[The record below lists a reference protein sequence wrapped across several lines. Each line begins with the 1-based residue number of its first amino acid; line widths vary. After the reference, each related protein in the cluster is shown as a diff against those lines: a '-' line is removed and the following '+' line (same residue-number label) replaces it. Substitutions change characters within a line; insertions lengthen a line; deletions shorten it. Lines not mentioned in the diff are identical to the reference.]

1 MARRGLGL
9 TAGYAVSVTGG
20 VVSLMAYARVLGPQ
34 VYGQLAVYLA
44 LVEAFQAVVFQ
55 WHRLAFVRFWT
66 ASARKDDADAYLRTS
81 HLVWLA
87 IALVALAA
95 IALALAFEAGS
106 RQVWLAVGVLAL
118 AKSAA
123 LYTQEIARAGS
134 AVLRY
139 AFASFLLTVG
149 ATLAGLIAWSLT
161 HSMTLTLYGTAA
173 IFVLQAILC
182 GFDRVAVMRHAR
194 FSVDQLRAMLHYGLP
209 LIPVFIATTAMTRLD
224 RPILAMFEQPAVVGI
239 YAAASGLITNA
250 ISAACLLIVT
260 PCYPWLLREKASR
273 SAAGHRAFHA
283 RLGLLMLACVFA
295 VSIVVMVLRDVALPL
310 MLGPSIG
317 NAALPLVLPL
327 LAIATIA
334 AFRAHFF
341 DQAYHLHARTKA
353 LMSINLLT
361 MTLAVAATYFGARM
375 AGCGGMVRGLLAVN
389 VVALLISAAFARGIV
404 DLGRVV
410 CGAILL
416 SAFAAAALA
425 AGELSN
431 DVLNR
436 AGHAGIWTEC
446 LSAIVALSLFCGMC
460 VGANVGSIREA
471 LRGKL

>member
-1 MARRGLGL
+1 
-9 TAGYAVSVTGG
+9 
-20 VVSLMAYARVLGPQ
+20 
-34 VYGQLAVYLA
+34 
-44 LVEAFQAVVFQ
+44 
-55 WHRLAFVRFWT
+55 
-66 ASARKDDADAYLRTS
+66 
-81 HLVWLA
+81 
-87 IALVALAA
+87 
-95 IALALAFEAGS
+95 
-106 RQVWLAVGVLAL
+106 
-118 AKSAA
+118 
-123 LYTQEIARAGS
+123 
-134 AVLRY
+134 
-139 AFASFLLTVG
+139 
-149 ATLAGLIAWSLT
+149 
-161 HSMTLTLYGTAA
+161 
-173 IFVLQAILC
+173 
-182 GFDRVAVMRHAR
+182 
-194 FSVDQLRAMLHYGLP
+194 
-209 LIPVFIATTAMTRLD
+209 
-224 RPILAMFEQPAVVGI
+224 MFEQPAVVGI

-410 CGAILL
+410 SGAILL

-446 LSAIVALSLFCGMC
+446 LSAIVALSLFGGMC